1 MSQAGS
7 VEILVVGN
15 EILIGDIQDT
25 NTNWICKLINGR
37 GGYVARATMLRDI
50 PAEIADAV
58 RSAIVRGVAVL
69 FTSGGLGPTADDLTV
84 AAVADGAGSGAQAP
98 PKSPRD
104 GERAL

>member
-1 MSQAGS
+1 MSQVGS

-25 NTNWICKLINGR
+25 NTNWICKLINSR

-58 RSAIVRGVAVL
+58 RSAIVREV
-69 FTSGGLGPTADDLTV
+69 
-84 AAVADGAGSGAQAP
+84 
-98 PKSPRD
+98 
-104 GERAL
+104 